1 MMFSNIYKKG
11 WKVLSLMGLS
21 LFVTTAAYSQ
31 YSSQTAYHPNSVKR
45 VFLDEHFSG
54 KDFMILS
61 EEGDF
66 VIEGKVSKAKFWPE
80 SGTKTGFADFSEVTQ
95 EGSYQVVV
103 GDELL
108 AKVDIDNGQYKKL
121 GKSLLKSFYFA
132 RASFELKEAYA
143 GEYARLAGHP
153 DDEVIIHSSAADKN
167 RKEGMIISSPGGWY
181 DAGDYNKYMVNSGIS
196 TYTLFHLYDLYE
208 YYFRDIY
215 LNIPE
220 SGNGI
225 SDLLDETLYNFRWML
240 SMQDPNDGGVYHKL
254 TSKRFSG
261 MMMPHEDDLKR
272 YVVMKTT
279 SATLDFAATAAK
291 AYRILK
297 DLDGGEMPDAPSVL
311 QQAENAWEWAM
322 KNPEVLYVQPDDIKT
337 GQYKDKEL
345 GDEWFWA
352 AAELFAATGEEKYR
366 DFLKK
371 STVKFSLPQWG
382 RVSTLGLFSLS
393 MQDGMN
399 TPESTVNVERP
410 LLDMADRFLNIYKKS
425 AYKVPLARFPWGS
438 NGELS
443 NIGILF
449 IHAYLLSENTEY
461 LEAADACV
469 GYLMGANPLG
479 QCFVTGFG
487 DKSPVNIHDRRS
499 HADEIAEPIPGLLVG
514 GPTMQ
519 ARKDCGPENYPGT
532 YPALSYLD
540 EECSYSTNE
549 VAINW
554 NAPAVFLVLA
564 LDAIYSKAKQ

>member
-1 MMFSNIYKKG
+1 MFPIKHTNG
-11 WKVLSLMGLS
+11 LKVLSFLVLS
-21 LFVTTAAYSQ
+21 FLLSFNAYSQ
-31 YSSQTAYHPNSVKR
+31 YVSQVAFHPASVKR
-45 VFLDEHFSG
+45 VFLDERYSG
-54 KDFMILS
+54 NKFQIHS
-61 EEGDF
+61 NQEEL
-66 VIEGKVSKAKFWPE
+66 VLEGKVSPAQYWPE
-80 SGTKTGFADFSEVTQ
+80 SGTKVGFADFSELRQ
-95 EGSYQVVV
+95 EGEFQFIVN
-103 GDELL
+103 DQLL
-108 AKVDIDNGQYKKL
+108 GKIEVDKDQYKEL

-132 RASFELKEAYA
+132 RASYELNETYA
-143 GEYARLAGHP
+143 GKYARPAGHP
-153 DDEVIIHSSAADKN
+153 DDEVIIHRSAADEN
-167 RKEGMIISSPGGWY
+167 RKKGMIISSPGGWY

-196 TYTLFHLYDLYE
+196 TFTLFHLYELFE
-208 YYFRDIY
+208 NYFGDID

-220 SGNGI
+220 SGNGVA
-225 SDLLDETLYNFRWML
+225 DLLDETLYNFRWML
-240 SMQDPNDGGVYHKL
+240 TMQDPNDGGVYHKL

-261 MMMPHEDDLKR
+261 MKMPHEDNLKR

-297 DLDGGEMPDAPSVL
+297 DSEGGEMPDASSVL
-311 QQAENAWEWAM
+311 QQAERAWEWAI
-322 KNPEVLYVQPDDIKT
+322 KNPEVLYVQPEDIKT

-352 AAELFAATGEEKYR
+352 AAELFAATGDEKYR
-366 DFLKK
+366 DFLKN

-382 RVSTLGLFSLS
+382 KVSVLGLFSLS
-393 MQDGMN
+393 MEDDLN
-399 TPESTVNVERP
+399 IIESPINVERP

-425 AYKVPLARFPWGS
+425 AYRVPLARFPWGS

-449 IHAYLLSENTEY
+449 IHAYFLSENPEY

-499 HADEIAEPIPGLLVG
+499 HADGIAEPIPGLLVG

-519 ARKDCGPENYPGT
+519 ARKDCGPENYPSSF
-532 YPALSYLD
+532 PALSYLD

-564 LDAIYSKAKQ
+564 LDAIYSDSK